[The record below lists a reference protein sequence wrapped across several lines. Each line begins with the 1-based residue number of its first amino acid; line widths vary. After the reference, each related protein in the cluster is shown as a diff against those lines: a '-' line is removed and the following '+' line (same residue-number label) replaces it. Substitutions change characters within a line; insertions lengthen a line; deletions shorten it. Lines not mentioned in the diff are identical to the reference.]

1 MADFLIIYLVLVI
14 DRMSSVPANWLWN
27 LFSPNKM
34 TKIKVITRVTGI
46 NYNCHVFFFFFSLIY
61 LLSYYIIYGKF
72 KKMIRAETK
81 KIKNL

>member
-1 MADFLIIYLVLVI
+1 MTDFLIIYLVLVI
-14 DRMSSVPANWLWN
+14 DRMSSVPANWLCN
-27 LFSPNKM
+27 VFSPNKM

-46 NYNCHVFFFFFSLIY
+46 NYNCHVFFFFFLWSTCCPTTLY
-61 LLSYYIIYGKF
+61 MVNL